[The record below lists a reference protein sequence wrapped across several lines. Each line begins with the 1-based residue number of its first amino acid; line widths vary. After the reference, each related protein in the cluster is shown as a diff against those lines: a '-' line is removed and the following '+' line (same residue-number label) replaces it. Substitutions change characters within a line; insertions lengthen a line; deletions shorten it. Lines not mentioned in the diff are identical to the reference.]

1 MGTKVVCGVTGQLG
15 GLSPEMEENGGG
27 YWWAKRNESESIGV
41 KIRGKV
47 SCRGNRG
54 LVWASGV

>member
-1 MGTKVVCGVTGQLG
+1 
-15 GLSPEMEENGGG
+15 MEENGGG